1 LDKMPRLS
9 INCHLKERA
18 MNLRLVIVLVATLL
32 GSAGAYAAGDA
43 AKGTTFA
50 TTVCVACHGIDGN
63 GAPAA
68 EGQPVNPR
76 LAGQPAEYIAK
87 QLAEFKSS
95 ARINAIMVGM
105 AAILTPEDMANL
117 GAYFAQQ
124 KAQSDAAKE
133 NGPGSMGEKI
143 FKGGVAA
150 NGVPACG
157 SCHGPN
163 GAGIPVQFPRLGG
176 QHAEYTVAQ
185 LKAFR
190 SGERAND
197 AAKVMRT
204 IAAKLSDQE
213 IVAVADYIRGLH

>member
-1 LDKMPRLS
+1 
-9 INCHLKERA
+9 
-18 MNLRLVIVLVATLL
+18 MNLRLVMVSVAGLL
-32 GSAGAYAAGDA
+32 CSAGAFAAGDA
-43 AKGTTFA
+43 AKGTTLA
-50 TTVCVACHGIDGN
+50 TTVCAACHGADGN
-63 GAPAA
+63 GVPAV

-76 LAGQPAEYIAK
+76 LAGQPAEYTAK
-87 QLAEFKSS
+87 QLTEFKSGV
-95 ARINAIMVGM
+95 RNNAIMTGM
-105 AAILTPEDMANL
+105 AAILTPEDMANI

-124 KAQSDAAKE
+124 KSQSGAAKG
-133 NGPGSMGEKI
+133 NGPGSVGEKI
-143 FKGGVAA
+143 FKGGVAT

-157 SCHGPN
+157 SCHGPD

-176 QHAEYTVAQ
+176 QHAEYTVVQ

-213 IVAVADYIRGLH
+213 ITAVADYIQGLH